1 MWFESKLS
9 AAAGTLR
16 AEAVELRNFL
26 LSFRCTSE
34 EFRVVIARLVY
45 WMANYSPP
53 WVAYRILMAYC
64 LLTLDTIPGVFT
76 VVIGETLCQALA
88 KLIMSVAGDQA
99 KTVCGNMQLYTGL
112 KAGI

>member
-1 MWFESKLS
+1 MVPFNFTEDGVMWFESKLS

-53 WVAYRILMAYC
+53 LGRLPH
-64 LLTLDTIPGVFT
+64 TNGVLP
-76 VVIGETLCQALA
+76 V
-88 KLIMSVAGDQA
+88 
-99 KTVCGNMQLYTGL
+99 NTG
-112 KAGI
+112 